1 MPFHKDVYEAP
12 FGRDLDKY
20 TLEEISDLAIALSV
34 AAKHGAIKID
44 ELLRDADEL
53 EDLRKKDRETDK
65 TLAHASQE
73 AENKYKEQMNR
84 LFTRVMLLEEE
95 VFALKKENFALKN
108 GNPDA
113 VDTQNGGGI

>member
-1 MPFHKDVYEAP
+1 MTSDDTEAQHQ
-12 FGRDLDKY
+12 RQL
-20 TLEEISDLAIALSV
+20 TL
-34 AAKHGAIKID
+34 
-44 ELLRDADEL
+44 
-53 EDLRKKDRETDK
+53 
-65 TLAHASQE
+65 ASQE
-73 AENKYKEQMNR
+73 AERKYKEQMNR

>member
-1 MPFHKDVYEAP
+1 MPFSRNKYEAP
-12 FGRDLDKY
+12 FGKDLNNY

-34 AAKHGAIKID
+34 AAKNGAVKVD
-44 ELLRDADEL
+44 KLLRNADEL
-53 EDLRKKDRETDK
+53 KDLKEKDRETDRL
-65 TLAHASQE
+65 LAQASQE

-95 VFALKKENFALKN
+95 VFALTKENFALKN
-108 GNPDA
+108 GNTDA